1 MSNLPCVG
9 CWWIEGGR
17 CYQDKL
23 ADIHGLEKAPRNGL
37 FAPGNGLEITDALIT
52 ACLDRGVH
60 ERKSA
65 VYGRLTAHLRAAG
78 MEVVHV
84 SIPATKE
91 TNDAD

>member
-1 MSNLPCVG
+1 MDNLPCRG
-9 CWWIEGGR
+9 CWFIEGGR

-23 ADIHGLEKAPRNGL
+23 ADIHGLKAAPRNGL

-65 VYGRLTAHLRAAG
+65 VYGRLAKHLEAAG
-78 MEVVHV
+78 IEFQRV
-84 SIPATKE
+84 SISSGKAKGPTP
-91 TNDAD
+91 